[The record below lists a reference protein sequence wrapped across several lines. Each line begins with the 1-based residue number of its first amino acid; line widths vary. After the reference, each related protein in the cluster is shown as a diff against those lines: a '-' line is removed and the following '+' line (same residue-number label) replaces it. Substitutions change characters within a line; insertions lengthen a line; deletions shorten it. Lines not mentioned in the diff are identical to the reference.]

1 MLNEFIIPTTA
12 FYPPPTVNT
21 PELPTEDKEST
32 GMDEKVSQG
41 GPLTGPNSLPIR
53 GQRGAPTKFTGRYD
67 AVVTFLQHYERLC
80 IKHSVVSD
88 LDKVE
93 CITQYCSRAV
103 KEFMEGLSSFQERS
117 WSAFKFDILKYFDA
131 ERDAGRHLVSDL
143 ERYVLRSRTRKM
155 RDLSTWKAYNRAF
168 IRIAGWLVNTGK
180 LQSRDQDLY
189 FWKGIQRD
197 FRNRLEIRLHSIHP
211 SHDLSVPWPRDYI
224 CKVAEAL
231 LQRDKFEKDRLPTDS
246 EPESGADP
254 EEDRVEN

>member
-1 MLNEFIIPTTA
+1 MTDTSTTASPTLTARSSPSLESISSSSATPQSSGQSTPSVIGEDHPVLNEFIIPTTA

-32 GMDEKVSQG
+32 GMDEKASQG

-143 ERYVLRSRTRKM
+143 
-155 RDLSTWKAYNRAF
+155 
-168 IRIAGWLVNTGK
+168 
-180 LQSRDQDLY
+180 
-189 FWKGIQRD
+189 
-197 FRNRLEIRLHSIHP
+197 
-211 SHDLSVPWPRDYI
+211 
-224 CKVAEAL
+224 
-231 LQRDKFEKDRLPTDS
+231 
-246 EPESGADP
+246 
-254 EEDRVEN
+254 